1 MTYNVAKKMPP
12 IGFINS
18 LTPTFPIW
26 KLQNHFDSSL
36 PSHPYP
42 ITTCAHSSFLVL
54 LITTAADPMTDS
66 QWPGHVHCFLNS
78 PWKDSHLSGCF
89 CFCFCCSSLALSR
102 LGKKNKNLTYSS
114 KSFTNVS
121 FSANIPDH
129 TQNWSQIKYI
139 YINSQG

>member
-36 PSHPYP
+36 PSPSLP
-42 ITTCAHSSFLVL
+42 NNDVCSLFI
-54 LITTAADPMTDS
+54 
-66 QWPGHVHCFLNS
+66 
-78 PWKDSHLSGCF
+78 
-89 CFCFCCSSLALSR
+89 SSLANYYRSRPNDRQPMTRPRSLFPEFSMKGLASLWLFLFLFLLFFLSAFTAWE
-102 LGKKNKNLTYSS
+102 KNKNLTYSS

-129 TQNWSQIKYI
+129 TQN
-139 YINSQG
+139 